1 MGQPL
6 VFPHGVTVYNPE
18 KCWSGYTIVPL
29 INDGV
34 LLFDM
39 NGNEVRRWNMHAMP
53 PKLLPGGYVM
63 GLSGYRHPDY
73 GMQDGVNLIEIDYD
87 GNIVWEFDHFEN
99 IDDPGRDHRWMA
111 RQHHDYQREGN
122 PVGYYV
128 PGMDAKPLSGNTLI
142 LVHQTIHNPKISDK
156 KLLDDAMIEVDWDG
170 NILWK
175 WSISEHFDELGFDEA
190 AKNVLFCDPN
200 LRASDGGV
208 GDYLH
213 VNCMSY
219 LGPNKWYDQGD
230 MRFKPDNIIFDC
242 REANILAILDKE
254 TGKIVWRIGPDF
266 NAAPELKKLGW
277 IIGQHHFHMI
287 PKGLPGEGNLMVFD
301 NGGWGG
307 YGTPNPSSPIGI
319 KHALRDYSRVLEFN
333 PVTLEVVW
341 KLTPKELGHAI
352 PTDAS
357 KFYSPYVSSAQRLP
371 NGNTLVTEGSDGR
384 LIEVT
389 PDHEIV
395 WEWISP
401 YYTHNEKGPR
411 NNMIYR
417 AYRYPYSYVPQEPV
431 PAEVPI
437 ERIDNVTYRVPGAGA
452 FGAKKVIDVEGT
464 LPYYQDVALCVA
476 TDDEE
481 DLSQREKVFE
491 VDTQVFHPVGA
502 ANWKDEVLAVEDKPV
517 LVLFGAERCVHCKAL
532 HPVLEEALK
541 EEYDG
546 AYEIRYVDVDANQD
560 LVDTYNVG
568 GIPVVVIFRN
578 GKEVLRFN
586 GEMDYDDL
594 CDILDRPLEKA

>member
-1 MGQPL
+1 
-6 VFPHGVTVYNPE
+6 
-18 KCWSGYTIVPL
+18 
-29 INDGV
+29 
-34 LLFDM
+34 
-39 NGNEVRRWNMHAMP
+39 
-53 PKLLPGGYVM
+53 
-63 GLSGYRHPDY
+63 
-73 GMQDGVNLIEIDYD
+73 
-87 GNIVWEFDHFEN
+87 
-99 IDDPGRDHRWMA
+99 
-111 RQHHDYQREGN
+111 
-122 PVGYYV
+122 
-128 PGMDAKPLSGNTLI
+128 
-142 LVHQTIHNPKISDK
+142 
-156 KLLDDAMIEVDWDG
+156 
-170 NILWK
+170 
-175 WSISEHFDELGFDEA
+175 
-190 AKNVLFCDPN
+190 
-200 LRASDGGV
+200 
-208 GDYLH
+208 
-213 VNCMSY
+213 
-219 LGPNKWYDQGD
+219 
-230 MRFKPDNIIFDC
+230 
-242 REANILAILDKE
+242 
-254 TGKIVWRIGPDF
+254 
-266 NAAPELKKLGW
+266 
-277 IIGQHHFHMI
+277 
-287 PKGLPGEGNLMVFD
+287 MVFD

-307 YGTPNPSSPIGI
+307 YGTPNPSSPIGV
-319 KHALRDYSRVLEFN
+319 KNALRDYSRVLEFN

-431 PAEVPI
+431 PVEVPI

-491 VDTQVFHPVGA
+491 VDTQVFHPADA
-502 ANWKDEVLAVEDKPV
+502 ASWKDEVLAVEDKPV

-594 CDILDRPLEKA
+594 CDILDRPLG

>member
-1 MGQPL
+1 MSKE
-6 VFPHGVTVYNPE
+6 FPITISSWTLGDQCKFEDRVKAAKE
-18 KCWSGYTIVPL
+18 AGYEGIGLRAETYVDAL
-29 INDGV
+29 NEG
-34 LLFDM
+34 LFD
-39 NGNEVRRWNMHAMP
+39 E
-53 PKLLPGGYVM
+53 
-63 GLSGYRHPDY
+63 D
-73 GMQDGVNLIEIDYD
+73 
-87 GNIVWEFDHFEN
+87 
-99 IDDPGRDHRWMA
+99 
-111 RQHHDYQREGN
+111 
-122 PVGYYV
+122 
-128 PGMDAKPLSGNTLI
+128 
-142 LVHQTIHNPKISDK
+142 
-156 KLLDDAMIEVDWDG
+156 
-170 NILWK
+170 
-175 WSISEHFDELGFDEA
+175 
-190 AKNVLFCDPN
+190 
-200 LRASDGGV
+200 
-208 GDYLH
+208 
-213 VNCMSY
+213 
-219 LGPNKWYDQGD
+219 
-230 MRFKPDNIIFDC
+230 
-242 REANILAILDKE
+242 ILAILDKE

-319 KHALRDYSRVLEFN
+319 KNALRDYSRVLEFN
-333 PVTLEVVW
+333 PVTLEVIW

-452 FGAKKVIDVEGT
+452 FGAKTVIDVEGT

-491 VDTQVFHPVGA
+491 VDTQVFHPAGA
-502 ANWKDEVLAVEDKPV
+502 ASWKDEVLAVEDKPV

-546 AYEIRYVDVDANQD
+546 AYEIRYVDVDANQE
-560 LVDTYNVG
+560 LVYTYNVG